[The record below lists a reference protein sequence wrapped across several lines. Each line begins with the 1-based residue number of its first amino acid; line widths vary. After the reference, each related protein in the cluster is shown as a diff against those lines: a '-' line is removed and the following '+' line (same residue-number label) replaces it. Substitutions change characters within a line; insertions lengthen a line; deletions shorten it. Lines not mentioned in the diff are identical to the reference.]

1 MARKFYDKEIKTIVK
16 LIETWSKP
24 DFTWDSLCVA
34 CKKFLGKVPTRQAL
48 SQHSEIVVAY
58 RTRKRSGVV
67 KRQNTKL
74 PGSLSLAAKRIER
87 LEKDNSALKYENNN
101 LLLMIQR
108 MHENAYR
115 HNILASILEEEFPQ
129 RARK

>member
-34 CKKFLGKVPTRQAL
+34 CKKILGKVPTRQAL

>member
-1 MARKFYDKEIKTIVK
+1 MARKFYDKEIKAIVK

-24 DFTWDSLCVA
+24 DFTWGSLCMA
-34 CKKFLGKVPTRQAL
+34 CKKILGKVPTR
-48 SQHSEIVVAY
+48 
-58 RTRKRSGVV
+58 TRKRSGMA
-67 KRQNTKL
+67 KCLNTKL

-87 LEKDNSALKYENNN
+87 LENDISALKYENNN

-115 HNILASILEEEFPQ
+115 HNILISILEEELPQ
-129 RARK
+129 RVRK

>member
-1 MARKFYDKEIKTIVK
+1 M
-16 LIETWSKP
+16 
-24 DFTWDSLCVA
+24 
-34 CKKFLGKVPTRQAL
+34 G
-48 SQHSEIVVAY
+48 
-58 RTRKRSGVV
+58 
-67 KRQNTKL
+67 KRQNRKL

-87 LEKDNSALKYENNN
+87 LENDNSALKQQNNN

-115 HNILASILEEEFPQ
+115 HNILVSILEEELSP

>member
-1 MARKFYDKEIKTIVK
+1 M
-16 LIETWSKP
+16 
-24 DFTWDSLCVA
+24 A
-34 CKKFLGKVPTRQAL
+34 CKKILGKVPTRQAL

-58 RTRKRSGVV
+58 RTRKRSGMV

-87 LEKDNSALKYENNN
+87 LENDNSALKYENNN

>member
-1 MARKFYDKEIKTIVK
+1 MARKFYDKEIKAIVK

-34 CKKFLGKVPTRQAL
+34 CKKILGKVPTRQAL
-48 SQHSEIVVAY
+48 SQHTEIVIAY
-58 RTRKRSGVV
+58 RTRKRSGMI

-87 LEKDNSALKYENNN
+87 LENDNSALKYENNN

>member
-1 MARKFYDKEIKTIVK
+1 MARKFYDKEIKAIVK
-16 LIETWSKP
+16 LIEAWSKP
-24 DFTWDSLCVA
+24 DFTWDSLCIA
-34 CKKFLGKVPTRQAL
+34 CNKILGKVPTRQAL

-58 RTRKRSGVV
+58 KTRKRSGMG
-67 KRQNTKL
+67 KRQNRKL

-87 LEKDNSALKYENNN
+87 LENDNLALKYENNN

>member
-1 MARKFYDKEIKTIVK
+1 MAKC
-16 LIETWSKP
+16 L
-24 DFTWDSLCVA
+24 
-34 CKKFLGKVPTRQAL
+34 
-48 SQHSEIVVAY
+48 
-58 RTRKRSGVV
+58 
-67 KRQNTKL
+67 NTKL

-87 LEKDNSALKYENNN
+87 LENDNSVLKYENNN

-115 HNILASILEEEFPQ
+115 HNILASILEEELPQ

>member
-1 MARKFYDKEIKTIVK
+1 MARKFYDKEIKAIVK
-16 LIETWSKP
+16 LIEAWSKP
-24 DFTWDSLCVA
+24 DFTWDSLCIA
-34 CKKFLGKVPTRQAL
+34 CNKILGKVPTRQAL
-48 SQHSEIVVAY
+48 SQNSEIVVAY
-58 RTRKRSGVV
+58 KTRKRSGMG
-67 KRQNTKL
+67 KRQNRKL

-87 LEKDNSALKYENNN
+87 LENDNLALKYENNN

>member
-1 MARKFYDKEIKTIVK
+1 MARKFYDKEIKAIVK

-24 DFTWDSLCVA
+24 DFTWDSLCMA
-34 CKKFLGKVPTRQAL
+34 CKKILGKVPTRQAL

-58 RTRKRSGVV
+58 RTRKRSGMV
-67 KRQNTKL
+67 KCLNTKL

-87 LEKDNSALKYENNN
+87 LENDNSALKYENNN

>member
-1 MARKFYDKEIKTIVK
+1 MARKFYDKEIKAIVK

-34 CKKFLGKVPTRQAL
+34 CKKILGKVPTRQAL

-58 RTRKRSGVV
+58 RTRKRSAMV
-67 KRQNTKL
+67 KRQNMKL
-74 PGSLSLAAKRIER
+74 PGSLSLAAKKIER
-87 LEKDNSALKYENNN
+87 LENDNSALKYENNN

>member
-1 MARKFYDKEIKTIVK
+1 MARKFYDKEIKAIVK

-34 CKKFLGKVPTRQAL
+34 CKKILGKVPTRQAL
-48 SQHSEIVVAY
+48 SQHTEIVVAY
-58 RTRKRSGVV
+58 RTRKRSGMI

-87 LEKDNSALKYENNN
+87 LENDNSALKYENNN

>member
-1 MARKFYDKEIKTIVK
+1 MARKFYDKEIKAIVK

-24 DFTWDSLCVA
+24 DFTWDSLCMA
-34 CKKFLGKVPTRQAL
+34 CKKILGKVPTRQAL
-48 SQHSEIVVAY
+48 SQHSEVVVAY
-58 RTRKRSGVV
+58 RTRKRSGMI

-87 LEKDNSALKYENNN
+87 LENDNSALKYENNN

-115 HNILASILEEEFPQ
+115 HNILASILEEDFPQ

>member
-1 MARKFYDKEIKTIVK
+1 MARKFYDKEIKAIVK
-16 LIETWSKP
+16 VIETWSKP
-24 DFTWDSLCVA
+24 DFTRDSLCVA
-34 CKKFLGKVPTRQAL
+34 CKKILGKVPTRQAL

-58 RTRKRSGVV
+58 RTRKRSGMV

-87 LEKDNSALKYENNN
+87 LENDNSALKYENNN

-108 MHENAYR
+108 MHENAYK

-129 RARK
+129 RAR

>member
-1 MARKFYDKEIKTIVK
+1 MARKFYDKEIKAIVK

-34 CKKFLGKVPTRQAL
+34 CKKILGKVPTRQAL
-48 SQHSEIVVAY
+48 SQHTEIVVAY
-58 RTRKRSGVV
+58 RTRKRSGMI

-74 PGSLSLAAKRIER
+74 PGSLSLAAKRIKR
-87 LEKDNSALKYENNN
+87 LENDNSALKYENNN

>member
-1 MARKFYDKEIKTIVK
+1 MARKFYDKEIKAIVN

-34 CKKFLGKVPTRQAL
+34 CKRILGKVPTRQAL

-58 RTRKRSGVV
+58 RTRKRSGMV

-87 LEKDNSALKYENNN
+87 LENDNSALKYENNN
-101 LLLMIQR
+101 LLLMIQK